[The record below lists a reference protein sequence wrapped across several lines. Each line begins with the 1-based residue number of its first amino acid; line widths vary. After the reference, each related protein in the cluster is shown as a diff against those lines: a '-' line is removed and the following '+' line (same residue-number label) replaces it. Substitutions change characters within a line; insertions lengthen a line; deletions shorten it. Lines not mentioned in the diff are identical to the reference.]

1 MNPTKAALMKIP
13 NIGKS
18 MADDLMSLGIN
29 SVADLAKQEPDELYL
44 RLCQQTK
51 SRQDPCVWD
60 TFAAAIHF
68 AKTGEA
74 KKWWDYSEDRKKRG
88 IPRFP

>member
-1 MNPTKAALMKIP
+1 MNAVKAKLMKIP

-18 MADDLMSLGIN
+18 MADDLILLGVN
-29 SVADLAKQEPDELYL
+29 SIEDLKSREPDELYVSL
-44 RLCQQTK
+44 CRLTN

-60 TFAAAIHF
+60 TFAAAVHY

-74 KKWWDYSEDRKKRG
+74 KKWWDYTEGRKQRG
-88 IPRFP
+88 LPEL